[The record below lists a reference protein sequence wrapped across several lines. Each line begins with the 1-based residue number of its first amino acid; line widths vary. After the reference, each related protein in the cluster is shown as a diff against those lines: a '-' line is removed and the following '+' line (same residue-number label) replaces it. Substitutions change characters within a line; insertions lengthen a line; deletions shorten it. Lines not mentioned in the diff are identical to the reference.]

1 MAREGIIRSGEIT
14 LEDGDKVYTAGF
26 DLLRGGVVRLQTG
39 QAAHLR
45 GLRAKELARRLLR
58 EAIDM
63 GIAETM
69 GKPKGLTQPE
79 LRAKKIR
86 E

>member
-1 MAREGIIRSGEIT
+1 MAPEGIVRSGEIT
-14 LEDGDKVYTAGF
+14 LEDGDRLYTAGF

-39 QAAHLR
+39 QSAHLR

-63 GIAETM
+63 GMAENL
-69 GKPKGLTQPE
+69 GKPK
-79 LRAKKIR
+79 A
-86 E
+86 

>member
-39 QAAHLR
+39 QAA
-45 GLRAKELARRLLR
+45 LRAKELARRLLR

-63 GIAETM
+63 GIAETL

>member
-63 GIAETM
+63 GIAETL